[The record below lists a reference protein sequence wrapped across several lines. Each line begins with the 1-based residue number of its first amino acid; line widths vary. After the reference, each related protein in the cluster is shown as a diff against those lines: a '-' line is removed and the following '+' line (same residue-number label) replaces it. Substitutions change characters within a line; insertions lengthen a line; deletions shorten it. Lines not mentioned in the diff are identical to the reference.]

1 MTALLTDRAAV
12 SLQEAAQIIGISKSG
27 AYNLAQSGNFPC
39 RILKVGGR
47 YIVPTA
53 GLRELLDITATA

>member
-1 MTALLTDRAAV
+1 MELLTERAAI

-27 AYNLAQSGNFPC
+27 AYNLAQGDRFPC
-39 RILKVGGR
+39 RVVKVGGR

-53 GLRELLDITATA
+53 GLRELLDIPATA